1 MKGLGMVLLRN
12 ILGFTAISV
21 VVLYGATARAQSVPA
36 MVDAAGQCTIEPGS
50 KLALDDYKD
59 IFDKLASEQD
69 TSVKSRYETQAQYEQ
84 RISAS
89 GKRSYAIAG
98 KPFTNAEIDYD
109 AEREVFI
116 IADDRLRRLSSYLH
130 KLAYS
135 VYVDVEHEVIG
146 KARMRNGWGDEWT
159 EDVLEGYSIRI
170 LQGDA
175 LESGRSSAVP
185 RVTSLTFF
193 KMDTGPNYHEER
205 ILVPMPRDLAR
216 ANDGKIRAA
225 FIMTPF
231 PDSDGRYTDYSPT
244 AETKFYTIN
253 ANVHCA
259 AFLDKDGR
267 VIKVVPTLT
276 SLGVKSKKRRR
287 GLLGGI
293 F

>member
-1 MKGLGMVLLRN
+1 MVFLRT
-12 ILGFTAISV
+12 IVGITVISV
-21 VVLYGATARAQSVPA
+21 VTLCGATAKAQSVPA
-36 MVDAAGQCTIEPGS
+36 MVDVTGQCTIEPGS

-59 IFDKLASEQD
+59 IFDKLASGQD

-84 RISAS
+84 RIRTT

-98 KPFTNAEIDYD
+98 KPFTNNEIDYD
-109 AEREVFI
+109 AEREVFV
-116 IADDRLRRLSSYLH
+116 IADDRLRRLTSYLH
-130 KLAYS
+130 KLSYS

-146 KARMRNGWGDEWT
+146 KVRMRNGWGDEWT

-175 LESGRSSAVP
+175 LESGRSSGVP
-185 RVTSLTFF
+185 RKTRLTFF
-193 KMDTGPNYHEER
+193 RMDTGPNYHEER
-205 ILVPMPRDLAR
+205 ILVPMPRDIAR

-225 FIMTPF
+225 FIITPF
-231 PDSDGRYTDYSPT
+231 QDSNGKYTDYTPT
-244 AETKFYTIN
+244 AETKYYTIN

-276 SLGVKSKKRRR
+276 SLGVRSKKRRR